1 MLEGLAYPC
10 FCTPDRLAE
19 VRKRQE
25 ADKLRTGYY
34 GSFASC
40 RNLSPEEAAR
50 RVQAGEPYVL
60 RLRAPG
66 DPERRIRFDDLI
78 KGTIEMPENDEDLV
92 LLKSDGIPTYHFAHA
107 VDDHLMRTTLVI
119 RGDEWLSS
127 VPKHL
132 QLFRLLGF
140 KAPKYAHVS
149 PILKEDGGGKRK
161 LSKRKDPEAAMHFY
175 AEKGYPVEGVREYLM
190 TVANSDYE
198 EWRKHNPDAS
208 RGAFPFSLRK
218 MSVSGALF
226 DLDKLSDVCKNVIAR
241 MDAPAVTGHIRRW
254 AERYDPAFSR
264 LLEQDPDYAESVFS
278 IDRGGPKPRKDLAK
292 WSDAPEYAAYFYAA
306 PDPAALVYPDTL
318 PKEDIAAVLAAYRE
332 AYDPEEDQQ
341 AWFARIKALA
351 PSLGFCPE
359 VREYKKNPGDWKGHA
374 GDISTILRIAVTG
387 RRNTPD
393 LCAIMRL
400 LGPDEV
406 RKRLTAAI

>member
-1 MLEGLAYPC
+1 M
-10 FCTPDRLAE
+10 
-19 VRKRQE
+19 
-25 ADKLRTGYY
+25 
-34 GSFASC
+34 
-40 RNLSPEEAAR
+40 
-50 RVQAGEPYVL
+50 
-60 RLRAPG
+60 
-66 DPERRIRFDDLI
+66 
-78 KGTIEMPENDEDLV
+78 
-92 LLKSDGIPTYHFAHA
+92 
-107 VDDHLMRTTLVI
+107 
-119 RGDEWLSS
+119 
-127 VPKHL
+127 
-132 QLFRLLGF
+132 
-140 KAPKYAHVS
+140 
-149 PILKEDGGGKRK
+149 
-161 LSKRKDPEAAMHFY
+161 
-175 AEKGYPVEGVREYLM
+175 
-190 TVANSDYE
+190 
-198 EWRKHNPDAS
+198 
-208 RGAFPFSLRK
+208 
-218 MSVSGALF
+218 SGALF

>member
-1 MLEGLAYPC
+1 MRISSCSNP
-10 FCTPDRLAE
+10 T
-19 VRKRQE
+19 
-25 ADKLRTGYY
+25 
-34 GSFASC
+34 AS
-40 RNLSPEEAAR
+40 
-50 RVQAGEPYVL
+50 
-60 RLRAPG
+60 
-66 DPERRIRFDDLI
+66 
-78 KGTIEMPENDEDLV
+78 
-92 LLKSDGIPTYHFAHA
+92 PTYHFAHA

-278 IDRGGPKPRKDLAK
+278 IDRGGPKPPQGSGQMERRTGICRLFLCRAR
-292 WSDAPEYAAYFYAA
+292 SGRSRLSGH
-306 PDPAALVYPDTL
+306 PAERGHCRRPGGL
-318 PKEDIAAVLAAYRE
+318 P
-332 AYDPEEDQQ
+332 
-341 AWFARIKALA
+341 
-351 PSLGFCPE
+351 
-359 VREYKKNPGDWKGHA
+359 
-374 GDISTILRIAVTG
+374 
-387 RRNTPD
+387 
-393 LCAIMRL
+393 
-400 LGPDEV
+400 
-406 RKRLTAAI
+406 